1 MTFGFLLNFRAY
13 IFVLRSKSWWLVGIF
28 WVGFGEI
35 FEKVGQEVMMYQKCD
50 SLGLQLL
57 GMYAT
62 IRTPWKGV
70 ER

>member
-1 MTFGFLLNFRAY
+1 MGTDIFAHLEMIVAFFVYSSVIFGQYVRNIVR
-13 IFVLRSKSWWLVGIF
+13 I
-28 WVGFGEI
+28 
-35 FEKVGQEVMMYQKCD
+35 VMMYQKCD
-50 SLGLQLL
+50 SLGLQLF